1 MRPLSGGT
9 SRTDRRGPRAPAATG
24 LHDSPASAPEL
35 AVTAQVRHEEAA
47 ARTHDEPALGWT
59 VVLRRQPVRL
69 ADGRPEGGCTDTY
82 ELICC
87 ECGADPDLDYRD
99 VAPLAPRD
107 AVIHPSMGEACA
119 RFVRNSKAYRG
130 LSPQSSESGGDRHV
144 PDNPSGA
151 GRRSQPL

>member
-1 MRPLSGGT
+1 
-9 SRTDRRGPRAPAATG
+9 
-24 LHDSPASAPEL
+24 L
-35 AVTAQVRHEEAA
+35 AITAQVRHEEAA

-107 AVIHPSMGEACA
+107 AGDSPLDGRGVRPVCA
-119 RFVRNSKAYRG
+119 E
-130 LSPQSSESGGDRHV
+130 P
-144 PDNPSGA
+144 
-151 GRRSQPL
+151 